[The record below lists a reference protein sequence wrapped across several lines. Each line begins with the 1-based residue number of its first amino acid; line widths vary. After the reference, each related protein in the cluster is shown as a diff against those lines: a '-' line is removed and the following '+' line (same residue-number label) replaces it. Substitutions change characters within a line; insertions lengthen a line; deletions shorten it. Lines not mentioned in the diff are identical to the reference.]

1 MKTLFTIALA
11 GLISFSS
18 FASNENE
25 DLMALSDVSTQFKHV
40 NVLLKE
46 GIGDARISIFDKEG
60 KKLHKKRIRER
71 ADDVLVPYNLE
82 DLPCGEYRV
91 EISTDEEK
99 VVYTINTFN
108 KTIPAS
114 DLPLKA
120 YGKLVGDQTIKL
132 SVLGLIEAGVEVK
145 IKSENGNSLI
155 YSEYI
160 TTPEGFKKDYTFKNV
175 DPQEVYFELTDA
187 LGRTKIIHI

>member
-46 GIGDARISIFDKEG
+46 GVGDARIVILDKDG
-60 KKLHKKRIRER
+60 KKLHQKKIREK

-82 DLPCGEYRV
+82 DLPCGEYLV
-91 EISTDEEK
+91 EITTDEER

-108 KTIPAS
+108 KTIPAM
-114 DLPLKA
+114 DLPLMA
-120 YGKLVGDQTIKL
+120 YGKLVGEHTINL
-132 SVLGLIEAGVEVK
+132 AVIGLMEPGVEVK
-145 IKSENGNSLI
+145 IKSENGNSVI
-155 YSEYI
+155 HSEFI
-160 TTPEGFKKDYTFKNV
+160 STPEGFKKDYTFENV
-175 DPQEVYFELTDA
+175 NPQDVYFELTDA